1 MLIKVNKNK
10 LFFNYLRI
18 YEKLILINLI
28 IILKVRFRINYEWN
42 L

>member
-18 YEKLILINLI
+18 Y
-28 IILKVRFRINYEWN
+28 
-42 L
+42 